1 MSSEVNDKTTV
12 ILAKKKKP
20 QKDQKNSWL
29 NSMKKS
35 AFLEK
40 VRGSALAKKFRNG
53 SMLKKIFITFL
64 LVACLAGGIGV
75 GWAYAVLQDLP
86 ALDPDKLANPAA
98 ASTIYDS
105 EGEVL
110 LSLFDGEDYRLPVD
124 FDQISPWIKKAIVIS
139 EDKTFYQHHGIN
151 ISGTLR
157 AIVTLGKAGGGS
169 SITQQLARNVY
180 LTLDV
185 SMARKLREM
194 ALALKLENLYTK
206 DEILCFYLNQIFF
219 GHWAQGVQAGSQL
232 YFGKDAKD
240 LNLAESAMLVAI
252 IPSPNQYSPYNNYET
267 AKFMQEMLLDLMLK
281 EGAISKEEAAE
292 AKAYEIKLAGL
303 EQVRSS
309 AFTSTYFADY
319 VLEELPSLLKSYYG
333 SEKDANTAI
342 QTYGLKIYTT
352 LDADAQAAVDQA
364 IADKLSPYTAQN
376 AEGIYQR
383 QAAAVVI
390 EPETG
395 YIVAMSGGREY
406 PKNTIGAWN
415 RATDSLRQPG
425 SSIKPIIDYAPGIAA
440 GVITAATVF
449 DDVPTSYPTYTG
461 EPWQPTNFD
470 DLYFGLISVREA
482 LARSEN
488 IPAIKTMQLVGIDK
502 CLSFA
507 KSMGLTSLVSAD
519 QSLSAAIGGLT
530 SGVNVLEMT
539 TAYATFA
546 NNGVKTDP
554 IAVLE
559 VKDKNGVTIYKNTAH
574 RTAVLDEK
582 TAYIMTDLLKTVVSL
597 PYGTGRLGR
606 LGDRAVA
613 AKSGTTDDFNDLWF
627 CGYTKDYAAT
637 VWIGH
642 DEQTPMTDL
651 YGSGLAPKIWQQFMA
666 TIHTNLPLR
675 DWSAPS
681 EIETVQVCSVSG
693 KRPSSICPADE
704 IVTEIF
710 IKGSAPAVNDIC
722 STHVQVKID
731 TRNGLLA
738 LPSTPA
744 KYVSVQVFIQR
755 PQPLPYPLPYGN
767 YPADA
772 ALEVPKTF
780 TSADP
785 VVTEPPVTD
794 PTKPEKPTNP
804 GGH

>member
-1 MSSEVNDKTTV
+1 MSSKVNDKTTV
-12 ILAKKKKP
+12 ILEKKRNPKKP
-20 QKDQKNSWL
+20 KENSLL
-29 NSMKKS
+29 NRIKETALLKK
-35 AFLEK
+35 L
-40 VRGSALAKKFRNG
+40 RGSSLVKRMRGG
-53 SMLKKIFITFL
+53 SLLKKVFITVL
-64 LVACLAGGIGV
+64 LVACIAGGVGV
-75 GWAYAVLQDLP
+75 GWAFAVLQDLP
-86 ALDPDKLANPAA
+86 NLDPDKLANPAA
-98 ASTIYDS
+98 ASTIYNS

-110 LSLFDGEDYRLPVD
+110 LSLFDGEDYRLPIE
-124 FDQISPWIKKAIVIS
+124 FDQISDWIKKAIVIS
-139 EDKTFYQHHGIN
+139 EDKTFYQHNGIN

-157 AIVTLGKAGGGS
+157 AILTFGKSGGGS

-194 ALALKLENLYTK
+194 ALALELEKIYIKN
-206 DEILCFYLNQIFF
+206 EILCFYLNQVFF

-232 YFGKDAKD
+232 YFGKNASD

-252 IPSPNQYSPYNNYET
+252 LPSPNRYSPYNDFET
-267 AKFMQEMLLDLMLK
+267 AKFMQELLLDLMLK
-281 EGAISKEEAAE
+281 EGAITQQEADD
-292 AKAYEIKLAGL
+292 AKAYEVQLAGL
-303 EQVRSS
+303 EQVRS
-309 AFTSTYFADY
+309 ATFTSTYFVDY
-319 VLEELPSLLKSYYG
+319 VLEELPSLLKTYYG
-333 SEKDANTAI
+333 SEEDASKAI
-342 QTYGLKIYTT
+342 RTHGLKIYTT
-352 LDADAQAAVDQA
+352 LDSEAQASVEQA
-364 IADKLSPYTAQN
+364 ITDKMSPYQTQN
-376 AEGIYQR
+376 ADGIYQR
-383 QAAAVVI
+383 QSAAVVI
-390 EPETG
+390 APETG
-395 YIVAMSGGREY
+395 YIVAMAGGREY

-482 LARSEN
+482 LSRSEN
-488 IPAIKTMQLVGIDK
+488 IPAIKTMQLVGVDK
-502 CLSFA
+502 CISFA
-507 KSMGLTSLVSAD
+507 QSMGLSSLVSDD

-530 SGVNVLEMT
+530 NGVSVLEMT

-559 VKDKNGVTIYKNTAH
+559 VKDKNGVTIYQNTAH

-597 PYGTGRLGR
+597 PYGTGRVGR
-606 LGDRAVA
+606 LGDRPVA

-627 CGYTKDYAAT
+627 CGYTKDYASV

-666 TIHTNLPLR
+666 SIHTNLPIR
-675 DWSAPS
+675 DWSAPNDI
-681 EIETVQVCSVSG
+681 EIVQVCSISG
-693 KRPSSICPADE
+693 KRPQAICPSDE

-710 IKGSAPAVNDIC
+710 IKGTAPAVNDIC
-722 STHVQVKID
+722 NTHVQVKID

-738 LPSTPA
+738 LPSTPS
-744 KYVSVQVFIQR
+744 KYVATQLFIQR
-755 PQPLPYPLPYGN
+755 PNPLPYPLPYGN

-772 ALEVPKTF
+772 AFEVPKTF
-780 TSADP
+780 TAADP
-785 VVTEPPVTD
+785 TVPDPTPVE
-794 PTKPEKPTNP
+794 PTKPGKPTNP